1 MKINFTIKRVS
12 LMFVCFSIIVFWII
26 GLQIMTVEPSL
37 RASIMTIDE
46 VVEDIPEI
54 KNGQY
59 DDEISPK
66 LDTNKIDSSL
76 EKAKRLISEA
86 AHSEYEEANEILQ
99 NSITNIKQNMKKSLD
114 RMLKMYLGISEEDAK
129 SIEDE
134 VYQRLQSSI
143 QNTFEEEVESYLQ
156 SAEWNLEATVQSEK
170 DEKTLDQNDIEKDL
184 NWESVYFVDYL
195 KNKVDDLEKDLQ
207 GSIHERIKSIEKQV
221 IKSKVGK
228 EVSDYQLEKSEIET
242 HVSDLQETIYQS
254 ANKEESSMYKQV
266 SEIEN
271 KWEEKITSVLEEFL
285 IGKKG
290 VSKEDMEEI
299 KEKIHYQL
307 QDQID
312 FALSDETLMLEDIVD
327 EKLIELDDAA
337 DEDRLIVERAKMLG
351 MVESDEKKSDNVDFI
366 EKDLDG
372 RTEEFVLSIKNSI
385 EQMKNDLVVSLAS
398 LTEDIERRIF
408 KEVGVDLSEDEI
420 ESLLE
425 KEMNNMEILID
436 I

>member
-1 MKINFTIKRVS
+1 M
-12 LMFVCFSIIVFWII
+12 
-26 GLQIMTVEPSL
+26 G
-37 RASIMTIDE
+37 
-46 VVEDIPEI
+46 
-54 KNGQY
+54 
-59 DDEISPK
+59 
-66 LDTNKIDSSL
+66 
-76 EKAKRLISEA
+76 
-86 AHSEYEEANEILQ
+86 
-99 NSITNIKQNMKKSLD
+99 
-114 RMLKMYLGISEEDAK
+114 
-129 SIEDE
+129 
-134 VYQRLQSSI
+134 
-143 QNTFEEEVESYLQ
+143 
-156 SAEWNLEATVQSEK
+156 
-170 DEKTLDQNDIEKDL
+170 
-184 NWESVYFVDYL
+184 
-195 KNKVDDLEKDLQ
+195 
-207 GSIHERIKSIEKQV
+207 
-221 IKSKVGK
+221 GK

-242 HVSDLQETIYQS
+242 HVSDLQ
-254 ANKEESSMYKQV
+254 
-266 SEIEN
+266 
-271 KWEEKITSVLEEFL
+271 EFL

-312 FALSDETLMLEDIVD
+312 FALSDEALTLEDIVD